1 MGLDQYLIA
10 KFWFSDWAE
19 NKAQYKE
26 IISIIGLKDEKVC
39 QSTPSLTVNVKIGY
53 WRKANQIHKWFV
65 DNVQNGV
72 DNNED
77 VMVQREQLEHLLTIC
92 NEILSTKGKK
102 KMQKKAAELLPT
114 SSGFFFGS
122 TDIDDWYF
130 DDIKSTV
137 QQLTDILNN
146 PKFAEVEFY
155 YRASW

>member
-1 MGLDQYLIA
+1 MAELY
-10 KFWFSDWAE
+10 FSDWAG
-19 NKAQYKE
+19 NKLQYNE
-26 IISIIGLKDEKVC
+26 ILSIIGLKDEKVC
-39 QSTPSLTVNVKIGY
+39 QSTPSLTVKVKIGY

-72 DNNED
+72 DNCQD
-77 VMVQREQLEHLLTIC
+77 FIVQREQLEHLLTIC
-92 NEILSTKGKK
+92 NSILSHKDKK
-102 KMQKKAAELLPT
+102 DMKEKADELLPT

-146 PKFAEVEFY
+146 PKFAEAEFY

>member
-1 MGLDQYLIA
+1 MAEL
-10 KFWFSDWAE
+10 WFGEWT
-19 NKAQYKE
+19 NKKSKYDD
-26 IISIIGLKDEKVC
+26 ILSIIGLKDEKAC
-39 QSTPSLTVNVKIGY
+39 QYTPSLTVKVKIGY

-72 DNNED
+72 DNCQD
-77 VMVQREQLEHLLTIC
+77 FIVQREQLEHLLTIC
-92 NEILSTKGKK
+92 NSILSTKGKK
-102 KMQKKAAELLPT
+102 KMQEKAAELLPT

-146 PKFAEVEFY
+146 SKFAEVEFY